1 MNTWGFVN
9 SVAPCFLPRR
19 EALHWE
25 ASCREELRRGAPCR
39 EANRETLRVTAG
51 KAAEKDTGKTAGKNC
66 AVEAPCRGA
75 PRREALRRGA
85 PPGLFHA
92 QSSPT
97 ESADHAG
104 AVCFPTP
111 RDENRSF
118 PRSEYR
124 PARRSETPPGAAKL
138 RPAQRNSAPRS
149 ESPSDAQQ
157 KHAPRTTKN
166 SARRATK
173 ARPAHNENSARRATK
188 NVRFLRAT
196 NAHSAQ
202 KTPPRRAGLSLRAGR
217 GLLNF
222 SLDLVQ
228 IEVVFVLLRLFR
240 LGGFVGDVAGGA
252 AAQKGGADLRFQRVE
267 YIGVLL

>member
-149 ESPSDAQQ
+149 ESPSGAQQ

-166 SARRATK
+166 SARHATK
-173 ARPAHNENSARRATK
+173 TARILRVTKTRPA
-188 NVRFLRAT
+188 
-196 NAHSAQ
+196 AQ
-202 KTPPRRAGLSLRAGR
+202 VFPCGR
-217 GLLNF
+217 GGF
-222 SLDLVQ
+222 PEPVLDLVQ
-228 IEVVFVLLRLFR
+228 IEVVLVLSGFLR
-240 LGGFVGDVAGGA
+240 LGGFVHHVAGGVA
-252 AAQKGGADLRFQRVE
+252 VQKRRAYLFLQRVE
-267 YIGVLL
+267 HLGMFL